1 MLLRRIV
8 FDAPPHLSQAQAAA
22 QAAQAQA
29 QAAASL
35 SPSPV
40 NGPRAMTPISFPV
53 SSAGG
58 TRIVLQNPAAAGG
71 DGQGQGRVIYTFVP
85 AQSIPASI
93 SDHVQHQQQQHQQ
106 QQPQQQQRLL
116 STSQIMTSQSH
127 APPVGVAAIIQPGI
141 HRIDLVGS
149 RVVTKKPGR

>member
-1 MLLRRIV
+1 
-8 FDAPPHLSQAQAAA
+8 
-22 QAAQAQA
+22 
-29 QAAASL
+29 
-35 SPSPV
+35 
-40 NGPRAMTPISFPV
+40 MTPISFPV

-58 TRIVLQNPAAAGG
+58 TRIVLQNPAATGG

-93 SDHVQHQQQQHQQ
+93 SDHVQQQQHQQ

-127 APPVGVAAIIQPGI
+127 APPVGVAAIIQPGMQL
-141 HRIDLVGS
+141 IDFVGS

>member
-1 MLLRRIV
+1 MPKHPLI
-8 FDAPPHLSQAQAAA
+8 QAQAAA

-29 QAAASL
+29 QGQAVTSM

-58 TRIVLQNPAAAGG
+58 TRIVLQNPAATGG

-93 SDHVQHQQQQHQQ
+93 SDHVQQQ